1 MEYSAE
7 GPLLKPLLIIGDQ
20 SPLISTSKDL
30 LPAAFSHALSTLHS
44 ALPSAST
51 IYISLSSETQLES
64 IGPHLANFSSS
75 NLPPLPSEAQ
85 SQSQDHDHEKSVSP
99 ELQLIISNT
108 NSPNQSLSS
117 ALLAAHALH
126 PNSKWLVLGCGYRN
140 LPPTALQQLIL
151 EYEDPVTC
159 FGDEKGGMEVIGI
172 WSPEVLERMKEDG
185 VVERGVD
192 GVVKGRKGK
201 LVRPLREEWIQRS
214 EKMEEEGEWAV
225 EG

>member
-7 GPLLKPLLIIGDQ
+7 GPLLKPLLLIDDQ
-20 SPLISTSKDL
+20 SPLISTSKE
-30 LPAAFSHALSTLHS
+30 LPLAFSHALSTLHS

-51 IYISLSSETQLES
+51 IYISLSSESQLES

-75 NLPPLPSEAQ
+75 NLTPLPSE
-85 SQSQDHDHEKSVSP
+85 SQSQDHEHEHHFP
-99 ELQLIISNT
+99 ELQLIINN
-108 NSPNQSLSS
+108 NSEPSLSS

-159 FGDEKGGMEVIGI
+159 FVDEKGGMEVIGI
-172 WSPEVLERMKEDG
+172 WSPEALERMKGEED
-185 VVERGVD
+185 VERGVD
-192 GVVKGRKGK
+192 GVVKGKKGK
-201 LVRPLREEWIQRS
+201 LVRPLREEWILRDDGR
-214 EKMEEEGEWAV
+214 EEGVGKDEV
-225 EG
+225 S